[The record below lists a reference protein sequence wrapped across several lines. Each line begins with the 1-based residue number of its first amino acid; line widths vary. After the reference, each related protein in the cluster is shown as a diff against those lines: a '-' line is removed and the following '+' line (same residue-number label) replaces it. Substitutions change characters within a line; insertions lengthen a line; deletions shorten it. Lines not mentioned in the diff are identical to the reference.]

1 MKTKRKPNV
10 KRTGERLCRLAY
22 DLGDIAARL
31 REAGFDSEAGGVLE
45 LSSRAGKIG
54 RTLNEKLGV

>member
-22 DLGDIAARL
+22 DLGDLAARL
-31 REAGFDSEAGGVLE
+31 REAGFDSEANGVAE
-45 LSSRAGKIG
+45 LSSRSGKIG
-54 RTLNEKLGV
+54 RALNEKMGL